1 MPRRKAVL
9 IAAPDGWIA
18 AIVARPLVC
27 CAMAEQQFVIG
38 VDVGTQ
44 SAKVLIFAASGE
56 VVAHGQHSLRP
67 LEIPSPNR
75 AIHPNDDLW
84 DGTVSAF
91 RAAVAAFTAAGYDTA
106 AIAAMGVCVIRCC
119 RVLLRADGSLAHP
132 VINWMDERLDHPH
145 AHEQQYGEV
154 SHITTSS
161 GYVGLRLT
169 GERVDTCANL
179 IGWWPIDD
187 LTLDW
192 SDDPER
198 WETCRLSRDQ
208 VFDLVQPGEQIG
220 GLIASVA
227 AELGLPEGLPVIAT
241 AHDKAVE
248 ALGSGVLD
256 PGVGLVSL
264 GTYIAAM
271 ATGEAHIAD
280 AESFWSF
287 QAAIPGRY
295 LYECWG
301 VRRGMWSVS
310 WFRDQFGAGATE
322 DELNSEAA
330 GVSPGSDGLLTVHD
344 WAAPPHAPFRK
355 GAIVGFDGR
364 HTRAHVYRS
373 ILEGI
378 ALRLKNHMDPMAD
391 ELGQPFTGLVVS
403 GGGANADVMMQ
414 ILADVHGV
422 PVSRNRLRSSAAIGC
437 AVNAGM
443 FAGVWSSS
451 VEAADRLVQR
461 DDTFEPIAR
470 NTERYARLAAIEAGL
485 HEHLDPITEAI
496 SALER

>member
-1 MPRRKAVL
+1 MTKQR
-9 IAAPDGWIA
+9 
-18 AIVARPLVC
+18 
-27 CAMAEQQFVIG
+27 FVIG

-44 SAKVLIFAASGE
+44 SAKVLIFAGTGE
-56 VVAHGQHSLRP
+56 VVAEGHQSLRP

-75 AIHPNDDLW
+75 AVHPDDDLW
-84 DGTVSAF
+84 DGTVAAF
-91 RAAVAAFTAAGYDTA
+91 RAAVAAFTAAGHDVA
-106 AIAAMGVCVIRCC
+106 DIEAVGICIIRCC
-119 RVLLRADGSLAHP
+119 RALLRADGSLAHP

-145 AHEQQYGEV
+145 AHEAQYGEV
-154 SHITTSS
+154 SHVTTSS
-161 GYVGLRLT
+161 GYIGLKLT

-192 SDDPER
+192 SDDAEL
-198 WETCRLSRDQ
+198 WKACRLERDQ
-208 VFDLVQPGEQIG
+208 VFDLVKPGEPIG
-220 GLIASVA
+220 GLTAAVA

-248 ALGSGVLD
+248 ALGSGALD
-256 PGVGLVSL
+256 PGIGLVSL

-271 ATGEAHIAD
+271 THGPRHVPDAD
-280 AESFWSF
+280 AFWTF
-287 QAAIPGRY
+287 QASLPGHY

-310 WFRDQFGAGATE
+310 WFRDEFGAGATE
-322 DELNSEAA
+322 DELNAEAA
-330 GVSPGSDGLLTVHD
+330 EVAPGSDGLLTIHD

-355 GAIVGFDGR
+355 GAMIGFDGR

-378 ALRLKNHMDPMAD
+378 ALRLKTHMDPMAA
-391 ELGQPFTGLVVS
+391 ELDQPFTHLIVS
-403 GGGANADVMMQ
+403 GGGANSDVMMQ

-422 PVSRNRLRSSAAIGC
+422 PASRNRLRSSAAIGC

-443 FAGVWSSS
+443 YAGIWSTPAEATELL
-451 VEAADRLVQR
+451 VER
-461 DDTFEPIAR
+461 DDTFEPIPEHV
-470 NTERYARLAAIEAGL
+470 ERYARLARIEASI
-485 HEHLDPITEAI
+485 HDHLDPVTREL
-496 SALER
+496 SSLDDGERGD